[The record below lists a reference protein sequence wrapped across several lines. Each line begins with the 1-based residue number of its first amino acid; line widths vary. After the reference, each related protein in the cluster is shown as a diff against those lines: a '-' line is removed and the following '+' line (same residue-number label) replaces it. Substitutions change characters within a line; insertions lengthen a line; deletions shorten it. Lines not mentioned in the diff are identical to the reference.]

1 MKLPQCEK
9 EGALGVCV
17 ASKLVK
23 VQGLKGG
30 SSGLV
35 LSLLGG
41 LTIVLSGAL
50 LGMVGWGAYRFAA
63 AMFLLAFSAIPQLAF
78 GILALICAVARKRIV
93 ILASSVISLLW
104 FLFFAVVY
112 AHWASYLLVC
122 VVGMVGGIL
131 GIFGSLLIEK
141 K

>member
-1 MKLPQCEK
+1 
-9 EGALGVCV
+9 
-17 ASKLVK
+17 
-23 VQGLKGG
+23 
-30 SSGLV
+30 
-35 LSLLGG
+35 
-41 LTIVLSGAL
+41 
-50 LGMVGWGAYRFAA
+50 
-63 AMFLLAFSAIPQLAF
+63 
-78 GILALICAVARKRIV
+78 
-93 ILASSVISLLW
+93 VISLLW